1 MKKDYSMK
9 KKSKKREAVVRNI
22 SELPWIQYPGHHDR
36 ALSKEIVSPKTTD
49 SAIFDYRIS
58 TYQPGAYV
66 ESHVHQVQ
74 EQIYHFLS
82 GQGLLILDNKK
93 HLMREHD
100 VAYIPPGVVHELHN
114 TGLESLVF
122 LVITSP
128 FNDQ

>member
-1 MKKDYSMK
+1 MKKTK
-9 KKSKKREAVVRNI
+9 PRKAVIRHL
-22 SELPWIQYPGHHDR
+22 SEIPWIQYPGHFDR
-36 ALSKEIVSPKTTD
+36 ALSKEIVSPNTTD
-49 SAIFDYRIS
+49 SKIFDYRIS

-82 GQGLLILDNKK
+82 GEGMLILDDQKYI
-93 HLMREHD
+93 MGEHD

-114 TGLESLVF
+114 TGLENLVF

-128 FNDQ
+128 VNDKENFK

>member
-1 MKKDYSMK
+1 MKKNQ
-9 KKSKKREAVVRNI
+9 KKRQAVIRNI
-22 SELPWIQYPGHHDR
+22 AELPWIQYPGHYDR
-36 ALSKEIVSPKTTD
+36 ALSKEIVSPNTTD
-49 SAIFDYRIS
+49 SKIFDYRIS
-58 TYQPGAYV
+58 TYQPGAFV

-82 GQGLLILDNKK
+82 GEGLLIVDDQKYIM
-93 HLMREHD
+93 HEHD

-128 FNDQ
+128 FKDQS